1 MRSLSLPN
9 VPSPSGIIGSSCVS
23 HGFFRL
29 EAAGWVALSASTVGG
44 MSMMPGIGAPLL
56 MRATISAKD
65 VGNEGLGSASA
76 LAALPPACGSGADD
90 SPASVG
96 FGAGNSSG
104 DREARCALYAS
115 KSIFWLVLRA

>member
-9 VPSPSGIIGSSCVS
+9 VPSPSGIMGSSCVS

-56 MRATISAKD
+56 ISATISAND
-65 VGNEGLGSASA
+65 VGKEGLASA
-76 LAALPPACGSGADD
+76 LAAPLACGSGVD
-90 SPASVG
+90 SPAPLG

-104 DREARCALYAS
+104 DREAR
-115 KSIFWLVLRA
+115 